1 MAAGILALA
10 CLALFQA
17 CSGLGAW
24 DLIARGHTTAQTGEE
39 TVDPLSTP
47 DVTVCHKRMKISL
60 NNLFESEAL
69 ADFPLLVKLDSS
81 HIDYSLCSPGGSDL
95 RFKDS
100 NLQALSYEIESWD
113 ASGDSYV
120 WVKVPS
126 ISSVNDYIWLYY
138 NSANPQNRSDPKS
151 VWSNHYV
158 GVWHGA
164 STAESTGKLSSSSSG
179 YATPTVEPGQIG
191 SCLAFDGTS
200 GQAVFSP
207 AASPIADLGPLTVE
221 LWIKDEGS
229 AAGQKLLSKG
239 PLSLSVAGSGALQFS
254 VTYSGSSLSAS
265 SPSILTDGLWVDLC
279 LTWDGS
285 TAASFYA
292 HGTNQGAPVTAPSG
306 ARVSDADAGLIL
318 GNGSPASGGIEAE
331 IDEIRLSDIVRSEAW
346 MMAQYRSQSAET
358 LSFGSAE
365 DAP

>member
-1 MAAGILALA
+1 
-10 CLALFQA
+10 
-17 CSGLGAW
+17 
-24 DLIARGHTTAQTGEE
+24 
-39 TVDPLSTP
+39 
-47 DVTVCHKRMKISL
+47 MKISL

-229 AAGQKLLSKG
+229 TAGQKLLSKG
-239 PLSLSVAGSGALQFS
+239 PLSLSIEASGALQFS
-254 VTYSGSSLSAS
+254 VAYSGSALAKS
-265 SPSILTDGLWVDLC
+265 SPSILDTGTGSWVDLC
-279 LTWDGS
+279 LTWDGA
-285 TAASFYA
+285 TAISFFA
-292 HGTNQGAPVTAPSG
+292 HGTNLDSSSVAAPSG
-306 ARVSDADAGLIL
+306 ARVSDADADLII
-318 GNGSPASGGIEAE
+318 GNGSPASGGIKAE
-331 IDEIRLSDIVRSEAW
+331 IDEVRISDIVRSSGW
-346 MMAQYRSQSAET
+346 MMAQYRSQSAAT